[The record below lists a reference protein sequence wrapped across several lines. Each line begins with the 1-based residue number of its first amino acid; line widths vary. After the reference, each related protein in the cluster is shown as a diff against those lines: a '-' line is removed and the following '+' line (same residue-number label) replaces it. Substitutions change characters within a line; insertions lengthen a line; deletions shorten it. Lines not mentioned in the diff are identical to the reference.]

1 MAQRRM
7 FSKKIT
13 DTDIF
18 LDMPLSA
25 QALYFHLNMHAD
37 DDGFISNAK
46 TIQRMVGS
54 SEDDMKLL
62 VAKKF
67 ILPFDS
73 GVQVIVHW
81 RVHNYI
87 RKDTYNRTIYRTE
100 QEQLTINENGQ
111 YIKENNIPPTERIR
125 VVDDSSP
132 QVRLGKD
139 RLGKDIDNNVQQ
151 VEPPIDKKS
160 KSTKLSKREKTDFES
175 LWKLYPRKQG
185 KQQAEKAY
193 LKAIRDGVT
202 NKAIQDGIVAYS
214 KKISAEQTELNF
226 IKMGSTFFNN
236 RSWEDDFT
244 ISVPTNSKVK
254 PVKQEPP
261 LARNEV
267 PASSEPVDM
276 QSVKDMLKG
285 FKTNGYES
293 DLRDERRFRC

>member
-62 VAKKF
+62 IAKKF

-87 RKDTYNRTIYRTE
+87 RKDTYNRTIYRAE

-111 YIKENNIPPTERIR
+111 YIKENNIPSTERIR

-139 RLGKDIDNNVQQ
+139 RLGKDIDNTPK
-151 VEPPIDKKS
+151 PPEGDSKKS
-160 KSTKLSKREKTDFES
+160 RKSSAITKQEEKDFEA
-175 LWKLYPRKQG
+175 LWKLYPCKEG
-185 KQQAEKAY
+185 KTQAKKSYVRAVRE
-193 LKAIRDGVT
+193 GVT
-202 NKAIQDGIVAYS
+202 NKTIQDGIVAYA
-214 KKISAEQTELNF
+214 KKVSVENTEKKYMKN
-226 IKMGSTFFNN
+226 GDTFFRN
-236 RSWEDDFT
+236 RVWEDDLT
-244 ISVPTNSKVK
+244 PSVTSGRNGK

-261 LARNEV
+261 MAKNV
-267 PASSEPVDM
+267 APISSETDKADIKAALELM
-276 QSVKDMLKG
+276 KG
-285 FKTNGYES
+285 YKTH
-293 DLRDERRFRC
+293 D

>member
-7 FSKKIT
+7 FSKKVT
-13 DTDIF
+13 DTDVF

-37 DDGFISNAK
+37 DDGFISNAR

-54 SEDDMKLL
+54 SEDDIKLL
-62 VAKKF
+62 IAKKF
-67 ILPFDS
+67 ILPFEN
-73 GVQVIVHW
+73 GVQVIIHW

-87 RKDTYNRTIYRTE
+87 QGDRYHETDY
-100 QEQLTINENGQ
+100 INEKAQLSVRKNGM
-111 YIKENNIPPTERIR
+111 YTKCIHDVSKMDT
-125 VVDDSSP
+125 

-139 RLGKDIDNNVQQ
+139 RLEIDKDNVQQ
-151 VEPPIDKKS
+151 VEPPIPKKS
-160 KSTKLSKREKTDFES
+160 KSTKLSKQEKTDFEA

-202 NKAIQDGIVAYS
+202 NKSIQDGIVAYS

-244 ISVPTNSKVK
+244 ISVPTNSKGK

-276 QSVKDMLKG
+276 QAVKGMLKG
-285 FKTNGYES
+285 IARMS
-293 DLRDERRFRC
+293 IS

>member
-111 YIKENNIPPTERIR
+111 YIKENNIPSTERIR

-139 RLGKDIDNNVQQ
+139 IDNNVQQ
-151 VEPPIDKKS
+151 VEPSIPKKS
-160 KSTKLSKREKTDFES
+160 KSTKLSKQEKTDFEA

-202 NKAIQDGIVAYS
+202 NKSIQDGIVAYS
-214 KKISAEQTELNF
+214 KKISAEQTEFNF
-226 IKMGSTFFNN
+226 IKMGSTFFNS

-244 ISVPTNSKVK
+244 ISVPTNSKGK

-261 LARNEV
+261 MAKNEV
-267 PASSEPVDM
+267 PASSEKVDM
-276 QSVKDMLKG
+276 QAVKGMLKG
-285 FKTNGYES
+285 IKTSG
-293 DLRDERRFRC
+293 

>member
-111 YIKENNIPPTERIR
+111 YIKENNIPSTERIR

-151 VEPPIDKKS
+151 VEPPIPKKS
-160 KSTKLSKREKTDFES
+160 KATKLSKQEKTDFEA

-214 KKISAEQTELNF
+214 KKISAEQTEINF

-244 ISVPTNSKVK
+244 ISVPTNGNGN

-261 LARNEV
+261 LAKNEV
-267 PASSEPVDM
+267 PASSEKVDM
-276 QSVKDMLKG
+276 QAVKGMLKG
-285 FKTNGYES
+285 IKTSG
-293 DLRDERRFRC
+293 

>member
-7 FSKKIT
+7 FSKKVT
-13 DTDIF
+13 DTDVF

-37 DDGFISNAK
+37 DDGFISNAR

-54 SEDDMKLL
+54 SEDDVKLL
-62 VAKKF
+62 IAKKF
-67 ILPFDS
+67 ILPFEN
-73 GVQVIVHW
+73 GVQVIIHW

-87 RKDTYNRTIYRTE
+87 QGDRYHETDY
-100 QEQLTINENGQ
+100 INEKAQLSVRKNGM
-111 YIKENNIPPTERIR
+111 YTKCIHDVSKMDT
-125 VVDDSSP
+125 

-139 RLGKDIDNNVQQ
+139 RLEIDKDNVQQ
-151 VEPPIDKKS
+151 VEPPIPKKS
-160 KSTKLSKREKTDFES
+160 KSTKLSKQEKTDFEA

-202 NKAIQDGIVAYS
+202 NKSIQDGIVAYS
-214 KKISAEQTELNF
+214 KKISAEQTELKF

-244 ISVPTNSKVK
+244 ISVPTNIKGK

-261 LARNEV
+261 MAKNEV
-267 PASSEPVDM
+267 PTSGEQVDM

-285 FKTNGYES
+285 FKTSG
-293 DLRDERRFRC
+293 